1 VPSKQLYIIRIALMT
16 GVFMFAGLVLYQ
28 RRDATAATDIVRGL
42 PLEALRYVLWTLV
55 GASALTALIL
65 RPRIDAAPPQRQALM
80 TLIGWSFGEGVALL
94 GIVMHFAGAPISALS
109 LGILA
114 FVFALMLLPVPRQRR

>member
-28 RRDATAATDIVRGL
+28 RRDAAAANDLVQNL
-42 PLEALRYVLWTLV
+42 PLEALRYVLWVLV

-65 RPRIDAAPPQRQALM
+65 RPRIDSAPPQRQALM

-94 GIVMHFAGAPISALS
+94 GIVMHFAGAPVSALS

-114 FVFALMLLPVPRQRR
+114 FVFALMLLPVPHQRR

>member
-1 VPSKQLYIIRIALMT
+1 MT

-28 RRDATAATDIVRGL
+28 RRDAAAANDLVQNL
-42 PLEALRYVLWTLV
+42 PLEALRYVLWVLV

-65 RPRIDAAPPQRQALM
+65 RPRIDSAPPQRQALM

-94 GIVMHFAGAPISALS
+94 GIVMHFAGAPVSALS

-114 FVFALMLLPVPRQRR
+114 FVFALMLLPVPHQRR

>member
-1 VPSKQLYIIRIALMT
+1 MPSKQLYIIRIALMT

-28 RRDATAATDIVRGL
+28 RRDPTVAPGFVQGI
-42 PLEALRYVLWTLV
+42 PLEAMRYVLWVLV
-55 GASALTALIL
+55 GASALTALVL
-65 RPRIDAAPPQRQALM
+65 RPRIETAPPQRQALM

-94 GIVMHFAGAPISALS
+94 GIVMHFAGAPIASLS

-114 FVFALMLLPVPRQRR
+114 FVFALMLLPVPRSRR